1 LRRAVG
7 LGLVF
12 ALLGFGWGAV
22 KLLDTGP
29 SRRAAVSSPPRR
41 GDALPLPRRAGAP
54 GADWMLELQPPDVR
68 TRAVGTPLAALSW
81 SAANAPAPREPLL
94 LDGLP
99 LELHV
104 PAASAPV
111 AEAPLASLLVGGG
124 TALAAWRARRRARG
138 QTAQA
143 IGGAF

>member
-1 LRRAVG
+1 L
-7 LGLVF
+7 

-22 KLLDTGP
+22 KLLETGL

-41 GDALPLPRRAGAP
+41 GDALPLPRPAG
-54 GADWMLELQPPDVR
+54 GTDWMLELQPPDVR
-68 TRAVGTPLAALSW
+68 AGAVGTPLAALSW
-81 SAANAPAPREPLL
+81 SGADAPTPREPLL

-99 LELHV
+99 LGLHV

-111 AEAPLASLLVGGG
+111 AEAPVALLLVGGG

-138 QTAQA
+138 QAAQA